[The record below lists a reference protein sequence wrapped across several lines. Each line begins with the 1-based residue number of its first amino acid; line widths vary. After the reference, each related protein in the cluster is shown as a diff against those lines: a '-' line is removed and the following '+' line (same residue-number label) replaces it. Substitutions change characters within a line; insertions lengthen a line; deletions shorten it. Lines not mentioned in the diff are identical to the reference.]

1 MSLPKCKLCG
11 APPDSA
17 DHDHGTIVWCSA
29 VPEDKPCVL
38 GGRMMAEDY
47 WRILMS
53 QTVVTDAMVERAARD
68 MHRQDVKYRRITIT
82 EWSNMSATLK
92 AFYANDARAVLEA
105 ALKE

>member
-38 GGRMMAEDY
+38 GGRMMSEDQ
-47 WRILMS
+47 WRALMAPP
-53 QTVVTDAMVERAARD
+53 VVTDAMVERGAAING
-68 MHRQDVKYRRITIT
+68 KWNEY
-82 EWSNMSATLK
+82 
-92 AFYANDARAVLEA
+92 DARKRGRASLTRAVLEA